1 MAHPRQIYEMLSV
14 RHGFMV
20 VGMPFSG
27 KSSALKVLALALT
40 ECASLGVLPCALHDK
55 HELAVTMHTMN
66 PKALSIDQLYGKFDK
81 VSKEWSSGVLA
92 RVFRACAN
100 SRSKP
105 VEEAEVVSDL
115 EDAVSDADSAAPPAD
130 AAVVS
135 AAVGCRAI
143 VSMVFMPC
151 DAGGLLRALVRSP
164 PLLLRCVTFV
174 CMLWSS
180 P

>member
-1 MAHPRQIYEMLSV
+1 MLSV

-27 KSSALKVLALALT
+27 KSSALRVLALALT

-105 VEEAEVVSDL
+105 VEEGEVDSDM
-115 EDAVSDADSAAPPAD
+115 EDAVSIADSTAPPAD
-130 AAVVS
+130 A
-135 AAVGCRAI
+135 
-143 VSMVFMPC
+143 MV
-151 DAGGLLRALVRSP
+151 GGLL
-164 PLLLRCVTFV
+164 
-174 CMLWSS
+174 CMLRFSAPVASAAGFVLSVPS
-180 P
+180 PSPRFMLHCPTWCVHMCACVCASARGPIV